1 MFLCFNDCYAKI
13 CIKRTCK
20 YYIPFCTYEHCE
32 WARCVDSQPGW
43 SGPVTM
49 VTMWVTCVWSPL
61 TWYTVVIGLQ
71 GTSLQPAAV
80 PGILGSEVQRARVG
94 SCWSHWT
101 MTDPVCGEATLPA
114 ASLHRGWVMLHG
126 SGDLA
131 AWWPWR
137 LPPLLCLPH
146 SGRVMQLA
154 GNANRSEG
162 FSHIEGIL
170 QKGPYLLCVSMAG
183 RALLAGYHR

>member
-114 ASLHRGWVMLHG
+114 ASLHRGWVKAPRL
-126 SGDLA
+126 
-131 AWWPWR
+131 WR
-137 LPPLLCLPH
+137 
-146 SGRVMQLA
+146 SGRMVTMEAASIIVLTSFRA
-154 GNANRSEG
+154 GDA
-162 FSHIEGIL
+162 
-170 QKGPYLLCVSMAG
+170 AG
-183 RALLAGYHR
+183 RERQQIRGVFSYRGYPEKRALSAMRKHGG